1 MARNYIRELSIL
13 TKCENIGVL
22 YTSRNTVNKFAH
34 KEIKRGIEIE
44 KNKNKNK
51 MINDEYS
58 HKKHRTF
65 ANQTQNLFM
74 CGYIKVLTLVN
85 V

>member
-1 MARNYIRELSIL
+1 M
-13 TKCENIGVL
+13 TKCQNIGVH
-22 YTSRNTVNKFAH
+22 YASRNTINKFAH
-34 KEIKRGIEIE
+34 KEIKKGIEIE
-44 KNKNKNK
+44 KNKNKKK
-51 MINDEYS
+51 MISDVHS
-58 HKKHRTF
+58 HKKYRTL